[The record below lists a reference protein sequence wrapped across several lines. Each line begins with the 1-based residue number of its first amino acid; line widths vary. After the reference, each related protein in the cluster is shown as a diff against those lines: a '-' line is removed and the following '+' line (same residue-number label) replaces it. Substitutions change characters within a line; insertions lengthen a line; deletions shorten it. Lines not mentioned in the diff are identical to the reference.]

1 MTLGENSEKKAG
13 IAFLSFELRRE
24 KQPDNCLY
32 SYLPDLQYAYLSN
45 YSVIGCSPDYGK
57 GRMMIRYKFAEL
69 FHLQSNQIIH
79 ATYSTYSLTQNNPQ
93 LEMVTVLDEWCSLTG
108 NWHNYYQT
116 GKTAVRLENT
126 CHRLDFDIT
135 EEAKRWCDQTAIE
148 TEYNGLQLKAAKE
161 INNTYDVL
169 LSNDNSLYRNV
180 TVVTLR

>member
-1 MTLGENSEKKAG
+1 MSILGVIQKPLFRASDGTIYYDSVISLEKINDKEYQLSMTLGENSEKKAG

-116 GKTAVRLENT
+116 GKPPSGWKILVIDWILT
-126 CHRLDFDIT
+126 
-135 EEAKRWCDQTAIE
+135 
-148 TEYNGLQLKAAKE
+148 
-161 INNTYDVL
+161 
-169 LSNDNSLYRNV
+169 
-180 TVVTLR
+180 